1 MLRVF
6 YMTCTRQV
14 SDAMLGSGWMA
25 RRHIALQR
33 RVAMIGHTA
42 ATTTATTAA
51 AAAMLLV
58 LTYNSFCWCRHQ

>member
-1 MLRVF
+1 
-6 YMTCTRQV
+6 
-14 SDAMLGSGWMA
+14 MLGSGWMA